1 MAIHNIRELLAANTK
16 LASCFRYA
24 KAQGLQTIMAHGLSR
39 VGWTF
44 HWHAV
49 IFSPRCRVELEKIM
63 AKYSKPLTPKQIA
76 ELDDEDID
84 FSDIPELDKSFWEEA
99 ELVIVDSTE

>member
-1 MAIHNIRELLAANTK
+1 
-16 LASCFRYA
+16 
-24 KAQGLQTIMAHGLSR
+24 
-39 VGWTF
+39 
-44 HWHAV
+44 
-49 IFSPRCRVELEKIM
+49 M

-84 FSDIPELDKSFWEEA
+84 FSDIPELDESFWEEA